1 MKKVEA
7 IIRPFKL
14 DELKEGLD
22 RLGVQGMT
30 VTEVRGYGRS
40 GGKVALYPGAEYVLD
55 FVPKYKVEIVIPD
68 EQVHAVIE
76 AVQRAA
82 YTGETGDGKV
92 FVARSNR
99 SGSASGV
106 HRRDRRRQG
115 LRR

>member
-14 DELKEGLD
+14 DELKEALD

-92 FVARSNR
+92 FVVPVDEA
-99 SGSASGV
+99 
-106 HRRDRRRQG
+106 
-115 LRR
+115 LRIRTGERGPDALS